1 MVDRNDEEPRL
12 DDQVAEQLEEIVTET
27 PAQRNERRLQELE
40 RLGVGE
46 LGSSRPRAVTRISS

>member
-46 LGSSRPRAVTRISS
+46 LGSSRPRAVTRISN